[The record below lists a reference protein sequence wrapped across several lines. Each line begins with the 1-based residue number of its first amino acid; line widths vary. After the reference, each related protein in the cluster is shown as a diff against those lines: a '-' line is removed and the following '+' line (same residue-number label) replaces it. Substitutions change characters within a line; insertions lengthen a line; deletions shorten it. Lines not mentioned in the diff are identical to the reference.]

1 MVMGGFW
8 AWLSGHFRMAMLH
21 GLGVFL
27 AFGVWAVWQRFI
39 TAGCGDDGEALTRAE
54 RRLIR
59 RMAQWHVDHYDHGY
73 AHNHYDHGD

>member
-1 MVMGGFW
+1 MVIGGLW
-8 AWLSGHFRMAMLH
+8 AWLSDHHRMAS

-39 TAGCGDDGEALTRAE
+39 TAGCGDDGEVLTRAE

-59 RMAQWHVDHYDHGY
+59 RMAEWHYDHDDGY

>member
-1 MVMGGFW
+1 MVIGGLW
-8 AWLSGHFRMAMLH
+8 AWLSDHHRMAS

-39 TAGCGDDGEALTRAE
+39 IAGCGDDGEVLTRAE